1 MQACLSLRCSTV
13 RLEIHSILI
22 QIMFSITIMLNLNKN
37 EKKKAKKT
45 PTTLKTEGTGAILEL
60 GIPFDLNGL
69 N

>member
-1 MQACLSLRCSTV
+1 
-13 RLEIHSILI
+13 
-22 QIMFSITIMLNLNKN
+22 MLNLNKN